1 MEVHLQDNQ
10 VASTEAIQGTKDGV
24 TYNLMTKE
32 PNYVMKMMATS
43 DNLVVD
49 KSCHSSARQRI
60 NNGAEVVKEFQFKLP
75 FDLHTVSILYMITTI
90 YGMLCSVWMIL
101 ELYCIES

>member
-1 MEVHLQDNQ
+1 VPGDDMEVHLQDNQ

-24 TYNLMTKE
+24 TYNLMMKE
-32 PNYVMKMMATS
+32 ANYVMKMMATS

-60 NNGAEVVKEFQFKLP
+60 NNGAEVVKEFQFKLS
-75 FDLHTVSILYMITTI
+75 FDLHFHCFNIIHDHNNLWHAL
-90 YGMLCSVWMIL
+90 LCL
-101 ELYCIES
+101 DDT